1 MQSHPLKNN
10 YQPMPGDLAI
20 WFFIYA
26 ELAVFGL
33 AFIVYL
39 VIKSQNP
46 EIFEAGQQTL
56 NKAFALINTLALI
69 TSSYFVVKAVES
81 IKQDSLQACGH
92 WLIAALVAASIY
104 VLLKTLEYQHL
115 YGLGFHL
122 SSNKFYTY
130 YFLLTMFH
138 YAHVLLG
145 MAILFIILM
154 RNRKRAYSSNDYS
167 MLEVGASYW
176 HMVDLVWVVLFP
188 LVYVIQ

>member
-1 MQSHPLKNN
+1 MQINPLKKVD
-10 YQPMPGDLAI
+10 QPMPGDLAI

-39 VIKSQNP
+39 VVKSQNP
-46 EIFEAGQQTL
+46 EVFEAGQQTL
-56 NKAFALINTLALI
+56 DKTSALINTLALI
-69 TSSYFVVKAVES
+69 TSSFFVVKSVQA
-81 IKQDSLQACGH
+81 IKQDCFRDCGR
-92 WLIAALVAASIY
+92 WLLAALAAASIY
-104 VLLKTLEYQHL
+104 VLLKTWEYQYL

-122 SSNKFYTY
+122 STNQFYTY

-145 MAILFIILM
+145 MAILFIIYM

-188 LVYVIQ
+188 LVYVIK